1 MTMMMSKLLSH
12 QQIETSRSKSLK
24 KLQVDLTLLG
34 IDIVL
39 QCHRRHHRPS
49 QMKIETILAVQKI
62 V

>member
-12 QQIETSRSKSLK
+12 QQIETSRSESLK

-39 QCHRRHHRPS
+39 QCHRHHRPS